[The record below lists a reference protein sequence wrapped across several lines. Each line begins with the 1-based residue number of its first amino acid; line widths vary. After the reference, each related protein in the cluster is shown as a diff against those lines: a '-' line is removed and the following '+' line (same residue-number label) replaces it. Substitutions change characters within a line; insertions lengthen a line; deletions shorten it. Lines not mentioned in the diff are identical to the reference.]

1 MAKRRKR
8 IDVMAPSMPSPPS
21 PTEQRKWAAESLART
36 VVETM
41 PGRKKMLDHITDAV
55 MAAATKAEK
64 SARRAK

>member
-1 MAKRRKR
+1 MAKRGTRK
-8 IDVMAPSMPSPPS
+8 VTMSPQP
-21 PTEQRKWAAESLART
+21 PPPQELRKWAAESLART

-41 PGRKKMLDHITDAV
+41 PGRKKLVDHITDAV

>member
-8 IDVMAPSMPSPPS
+8 IVMMAPTA
-21 PTEQRKWAAESLART
+21 PTPDQQRKWAAESLART

-41 PGRKKMLDHITDAV
+41 PGRKKMVDHISDAV

-64 SARRAK
+64 SARRGK